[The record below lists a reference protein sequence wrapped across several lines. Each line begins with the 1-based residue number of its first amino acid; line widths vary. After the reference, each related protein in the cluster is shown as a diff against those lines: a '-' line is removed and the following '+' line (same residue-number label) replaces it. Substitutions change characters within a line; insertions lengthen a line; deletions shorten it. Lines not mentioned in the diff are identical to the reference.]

1 MKLEISNLTKLYNK
15 RIGLNNISIVLK
27 EGIVG
32 VMAPN
37 GSGKTTLL
45 KILATV
51 MKPTSGSVYLNGED
65 IFILG
70 KNYREI
76 IGYIPQNFGVYPN
89 FTPEQFLKYFGIL
102 KGIPKKEMK
111 HRIDN
116 VLNLVHLTNVKNE
129 KLKTFS
135 GGMQQRVGIA
145 VALLN
150 DPKILILDEPT
161 VGLDPDERIRFR
173 DLLIQ
178 ISENKIIILSTHIVS
193 DIEEIA
199 SDIIFMKNGELMS
212 HITPQEALLSINNKV
227 YEVVTDLNGIRNL
240 KKNYIVSK
248 SINKKEGITARIVGN
263 KPCESAISVEPTLE
277 DLYMYYY
284 KSID

>member
-15 RIGLNNISIVLK
+15 RIGLNNFSIVLK

-65 IFILG
+65 IFTLG

-89 FTPEQFLKYFGIL
+89 FTAEQFLKYFGIL

-111 HRIDN
+111 HRVDN
-116 VLNLVHLTNVKNE
+116 VLNLVHLTNVKDE

-173 DLLIQ
+173 DFLVE

-193 DIEEIA
+193 DIDEIA
-199 SDIIFMKNGELMS
+199 SDIIFMKKGELIT
-212 HITPQEALLSINNKV
+212 HITPQDALLSISNKV
-227 YEVVTDLNGIRNL
+227 YEVVTDLNGIRDL

-248 SINKKEGITARIVGN
+248 SINKKEGLTARIVGE
-263 KPCESAISVEPTLE
+263 KPCENAIPVEPTLE
-277 DLYMYYY
+277 DVYMYYY
-284 KSID
+284 KYMD

>member
-15 RIGLNNISIVLK
+15 RIGLNNFSIVLK
-27 EGIVG
+27 KGIVG

-65 IFILG
+65 IFTLG

-89 FTPEQFLKYFGIL
+89 FTAEQFLKYFGIL

-116 VLNLVHLTNVKNE
+116 VLNLVHLTNVKDE

-150 DPKILILDEPT
+150 DSKILILDEPT

-173 DLLIQ
+173 DFLVE

-199 SDIIFMKNGELMS
+199 SDIIFMKKGELIT
-212 HITPQEALLSINNKV
+212 HITPQDALLSIRNKV
-227 YEVVTDLNGIRNL
+227 YEVVTDLNGIRDL
-240 KKNYIVSK
+240 KKDYIVSK
-248 SINKKEGITARIVGN
+248 SINKKEGLTARIVGE
-263 KPCESAISVEPTLE
+263 KPCENAISVEPTLE
-277 DLYMYYY
+277 DVYMYYY
-284 KSID
+284 KYIN